1 MSELS
6 VGQVSHFQNIN
17 DDLSTDLEGI
27 NIADLSLGCDFM
39 REYLSPAVE
48 DPAAAP
54 PDTEEERASQQQ
66 SVTVSGGE

>member
-1 MSELS
+1 M
-6 VGQVSHFQNIN
+6 GQVSHFQNIN

-39 REYLSPAVE
+39 REYLSPAAE
-48 DPAAAP
+48 DQAAAP